1 MDRVDRIKKF
11 MEDTSGLDG
20 YNVVELAE
28 EAKYEFNIAG
38 SNIPVELLQ
47 LARKIL
53 LNRRIKTNGKNNQP

>member
-1 MDRVDRIKKF
+1 
-11 MEDTSGLDG
+11 LDG

-53 LNRRIKTNGKNNQP
+53 LNRKVKTSGKNNQP